1 MVPFLKLQSP
11 TNLFGLLFALT
22 GMSQKAGMVLVL
34 QTVEDEDEFNLKRN
48 KSEACL
54 A

>member
-11 TNLFGLLFALT
+11 RNLFGLLFTLT
-22 GMSQKAGMVLVL
+22 GMPQRAGMVLVL
-34 QTVEDEDEFNLKRN
+34 QTVEDEDEFKLKRN
-48 KSEACL
+48 KSEHCL